1 MYEIMLGDQT
11 QNLRISVF
19 ARGVLLQLVMSGAE
33 DAKRRKI
40 GDVVLDRTLI
50 NQTPDTGQAGG
61 AIASAVP
68 VRGNGVPEQHANASG
83 GGEARIISVD
93 SSVLEL
99 IHPYTEEMRNAWQK
113 RVLSNYSTI
122 NDNLQSLYAM
132 SNEGKAAV
140 AKHEQQMSPILK
152 YDESAEDP
160 MKCLEFEHEFTF
172 PSDIDADTEAAIRE
186 IVASLEELL
195 KTGDPNVDY
204 RVIDT
209 DLFELG
215 ADPAGPYDPRVRVQ
229 GFTMTNDV

>member
-68 VRGNGVPEQHANASG
+68 VRGNGVPEQHAGVATEPADASG
-83 GGEARIISVD
+83 GGNERSIRVD
-93 SSVLEL
+93 SSELEF
-99 IHPYTEEMRNAWQK
+99 YEYDNEERRNAWGK

-172 PSDIDADTEAAIRE
+172 PSDIDADTEAAIKE
-186 IVASLEELL
+186 IVANLKELL
-195 KTGDPNVDY
+195 NTGDAEIDGWM
-204 RVIDT
+204 IDT
-209 DLFELG
+209 NLFG
-215 ADPAGPYDPRVRVQ
+215 GVYVAGYLCARV
-229 GFTMTNDV
+229 

>member
-1 MYEIMLGDQT
+1 
-11 QNLRISVF
+11 
-19 ARGVLLQLVMSGAE
+19 MSGAE
-33 DAKRRKI
+33 RDEKRRKI
-40 GDVVLDRTLI
+40 EDWHANVVLDRTLI
-50 NQTPDTGQAGG
+50 PDQSPDTGRVGAG
-61 AIASAVP
+61 IASAAP
-68 VRGNGVPEQHANASG
+68 VRGNGVLEQHADASG

-172 PSDIDADTEAAIRE
+172 PSDIDADTEAAIKE
-186 IVASLEELL
+186 IVANLKELL
-195 KTGDPNVDY
+195 NTGDAEIDGWM
-204 RVIDT
+204 IDT
-209 DLFELG
+209 NLFG
-215 ADPAGPYDPRVRVQ
+215 GVYVAGYLCARV
-229 GFTMTNDV
+229 